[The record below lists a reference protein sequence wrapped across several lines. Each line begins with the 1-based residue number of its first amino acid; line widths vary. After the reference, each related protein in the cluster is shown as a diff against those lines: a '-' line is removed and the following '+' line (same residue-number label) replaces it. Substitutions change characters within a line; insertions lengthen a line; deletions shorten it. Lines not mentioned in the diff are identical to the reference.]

1 MLDESLQRSQI
12 LLSDIQNSEVRYEQL
27 REQNEILRNNYD
39 QLMTVRS
46 RLSSFAFPSI
56 DSFR

>member
-1 MLDESLQRSQI
+1 MLDESLQRSQT
-12 LLSDIQNSEVRYEQL
+12 LLNDIQGSEHRYEQL

-46 RLSSFAFPSI
+46 SSSFLSDEFL
-56 DSFR
+56 